1 MGFRTVALNRSKVA
15 ALAAFTFAGS
25 TAVALDSLRFE
36 IPAGDEAL
44 RKTLV
49 GASLIRSAEEDGRTG
64 PQDIIAAANADYAQ
78 LLGVLYKHGYYS
90 GVINILVDGQEAG
103 QLSPFARPAGVRDVV
118 VRVIPGPPFAFS
130 TARVAPLAPGTELP
144 KEFATGERAR
154 SPIVGVAAAAG
165 VAGWR
170 DLGHAKADLAGQNI
184 VADHKSNT
192 LAAELALRPGPV
204 VSFGNLVQ
212 VQDSAV
218 RPERL
223 QQIAG
228 LPTGETFSPDEL
240 EKSAKRLRRA
250 GAFKSVSLSEAENL
264 RAGDVMD
271 IEMNVAD
278 EKPRRFGFG
287 AELSSNEGV
296 TLSTFW
302 LHRNLFGG
310 AERLRFDAEV
320 GDIGGSSG
328 GTHGGIDYS
337 VGARYERPATF
348 GADTTLYIT
357 GQVSR
362 EDEPNY
368 LSDKAQFGFGFSRIV
383 TDELTLEAGLA
394 LRYSD
399 ETDALGKREFFHL
412 LIPLKA
418 TYDSRD
424 DMLDPAKGFYAQ
436 ADLTPFVSL
445 DGKESGGRLLLDG
458 RTYYQI
464 DEAGMFTVAGRV
476 QFGSILGA
484 SMADTPQDMLFYS
497 GGGDTVRGQP
507 YQSLGVP
514 VGTELTGG
522 RSFVGAQG
530 ELRVDLAGNFDPVAF
545 FDMGYIGSESI
556 YDGGGRWHSGA
567 GLGIRYATGIGPI
580 RFDVGLPVSGS
591 TDDGVQIYIG
601 IGQAF

>member
-1 MGFRTVALNRSKVA
+1 MGFRSVGLHLPKVM
-15 ALAAFTFAGS
+15 ALAAFTLAGS
-25 TAVALDSLRFE
+25 AAGALDSLRFE
-36 IPAGDEAL
+36 IPAKDKTL
-44 RKTLV
+44 RKMLV
-49 GASLIRSAEEDGRTG
+49 DGSLIRSAQQDGRTG
-64 PQDIIAAANADYAQ
+64 AQDIIAAANADYAQ

-90 GVINILVDGQEAG
+90 GVINIFVDGHEAA
-103 QLSPFARPAGVRDVV
+103 QLSPFARPEGVRDVV
-118 VRVIPGPPFAFS
+118 VRVLPGPPFAFS
-130 TARVAPLAPGTELP
+130 TARVAPLAPDTELP
-144 KEFATGERAR
+144 GEFATGKRAR
-154 SPIVGVAAAAG
+154 APIVGAAADAG

-170 DLGHAKADLAGQNI
+170 DQGHAKADLAGQNI
-184 VADHKSNT
+184 VADHKSDT
-192 LAAELALRPGPV
+192 LAAELALQPGPV

-240 EKSAKRLRRA
+240 EKSAKRLRRT
-250 GAFKSVSLSEAENL
+250 GAFKSVSLNEAESL

-302 LHRNLFGG
+302 LHRNLLGG
-310 AERLRFDAEV
+310 AERLRFDAEI

-328 GTHGGIDYS
+328 GIDGGIDYL
-337 VGARYERPATF
+337 VGARFERPATF
-348 GADTTLYIT
+348 GADTTLYIA

-368 LSDKAQFGFGFSRIV
+368 LADKAQFGFGFSRIV
-383 TDELTLEAGLA
+383 TDKLTVEAGLA

-399 ETDALGKREFFHL
+399 VTDALGSRDFFHL

-424 DMLDPAKGFYAQ
+424 NILDPAKGVYAQ

-445 DGKESGGRLLLDG
+445 DGKDSGGRLLLDG
-458 RTYYQI
+458 RSYYQI
-464 DEAGMFTVAGRV
+464 DEGGMFTLAGRV

-507 YQSLGVP
+507 YHSLGVP
-514 VGTELTGG
+514 VGSELTGG

-530 ELRVDLAGNFDPVAF
+530 ELRVDLAGSFDPVAF
-545 FDMGYIGSESI
+545 FDVGYIGSESI

-580 RFDVGLPVSGS
+580 RFDVGLPVTGS
-591 TDDGVQIYIG
+591 TGDGVQIYIG